1 MLGNSVY
8 CLEKEIFL
16 SQKID
21 QGLKNIYK
29 LISKDENI
37 TNNNI
42 KTALAIVK
50 RLESKIEN
58 HKKNYSQV
66 FYFRGDP
73 DVHFMVDVKTSF
85 IYKDDYETVDDALKR
100 ILLTKDEIDKK
111 SLLAARIQRLL
122 KLYCSLFRMRLNFI
136 IY

>member
-1 MLGNSVY
+1 MFKEINIDNKMLGNSVY

-50 RLESKIEN
+50 RLERKIEN
-58 HKKNYSQV
+58 HKK
-66 FYFRGDP
+66 
-73 DVHFMVDVKTSF
+73 
-85 IYKDDYETVDDALKR
+85 
-100 ILLTKDEIDKK
+100 
-111 SLLAARIQRLL
+111 
-122 KLYCSLFRMRLNFI
+122 KL
-136 IY
+136 

>member
-58 HKKNYSQV
+58 HKKTI
-66 FYFRGDP
+66 
-73 DVHFMVDVKTSF
+73 VKFF
-85 IYKDDYETVDDALKR
+85 ILE
-100 ILLTKDEIDKK
+100 EIP
-111 SLLAARIQRLL
+111 
-122 KLYCSLFRMRLNFI
+122 MFI
-136 IY
+136 FCLM